1 MEYISDRLEQILILL
16 GEASQ
21 PPTERAQ
28 LAEKVKVSA
37 RTVKKDIG
45 ELNAILKD
53 YDAAILARTG
63 VGYQLSVGDEFLYKS
78 VSDGAEAA

>member
-21 PPTERAQ
+21 PLTSAQ

-45 ELNAILKD
+45 
-53 YDAAILARTG
+53 
-63 VGYQLSVGDEFLYKS
+63 
-78 VSDGAEAA
+78 

>member
-1 MEYISDRLEQILILL
+1 MQGQPCILLREEGKRMEYISDRLEQILIAL
-16 GEASQ
+16 GEASR
-21 PPTERAQ
+21 PLTSAQ

-63 VGYQLSVGDEFLYKS
+63 VG
-78 VSDGAEAA
+78 

>member
-21 PPTERAQ
+21 PLTSAQ

-37 RTVKKDIG
+37 RTVKKRHRRAERDPQG
-45 ELNAILKD
+45 LRRGYSGPDRGRLPA
-53 YDAAILARTG
+53 
-63 VGYQLSVGDEFLYKS
+63 VGGR
-78 VSDGAEAA
+78 